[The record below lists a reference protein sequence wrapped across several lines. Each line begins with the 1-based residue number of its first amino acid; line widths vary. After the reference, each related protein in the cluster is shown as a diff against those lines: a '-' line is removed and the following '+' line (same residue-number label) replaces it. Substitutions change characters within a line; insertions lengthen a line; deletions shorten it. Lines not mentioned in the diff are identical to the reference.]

1 MKKKIFF
8 CCCISIVCTFH
19 APAQT
24 GLSDSSVILSD
35 VTLNAFLQHRK
46 LKEANALVNY
56 ISPAQLNRFNNTS
69 VLPALN
75 LTSGVRMEERS
86 PASYRMNIRGSTLRS
101 PFGVRNVKIY
111 WNDLPLTDPGGNTY
125 LNQLSFYD
133 FNSIEI
139 IKGPGSSLYGTG
151 SGGVILINSLSQ
163 EWKKGE
169 DISFIYGSYGL
180 KNLNAQVRLGSDEHR
195 NYINFTH
202 QVYDGYRYHSAMRRD
217 LVSWQTMI
225 RCNDRQEL
233 KISALYGDLYYQ
245 TPGGLTQTEYNTNPR
260 LARPKSGT
268 LPSADTARAAIYQK
282 TFLAGL
288 SNTFYLNHNWQN
300 NTVLYGAFTYFQ
312 NPTFRAYE
320 KRTEPHF
327 GGRSTFQWT
336 HGLHSG
342 ELQWLSGM
350 EAQKG
355 FFNTSTFAN
364 LSGNP
369 GAVQTNDDLNNWTW
383 FVFTQANLHLNKD
396 WNITGGISLNNS
408 SITITRLSVANFKP
422 VKRTYNS
429 QWTPRL
435 AVSKRIIKQVWL
447 YAGLSKGFSPPTS
460 AELLPGTVTINTTL
474 QPEEG
479 MNYEAGIKSSWLN
492 GRLYAELS
500 GFTYRLNNAIVS
512 RKDSTNAVYYVNAG
526 NTSQKGV
533 EMQSYYDLLSR
544 PHHFISG
551 ARLQFS
557 YTHYDFHYSSF
568 KQSTTD
574 FSGKRLPSVAPNTVA
589 LAGDIMLK
597 NKLYATLT
605 WFYSDHLPLNDA
617 NTFFASS
624 YQLLG
629 AKIGW
634 KKQLSTKVGI
644 HIFAGADNLFNVT
657 YSLGNDINASGDRY
671 FNAAAGRNYFAGLA
685 LQLR

>member
-8 CCCISIVCTFH
+8 CCCISIACSFH
-19 APAQT
+19 SPAQN
-24 GLSDSSVILSD
+24 GLSDSSLVLSD
-35 VTLNAFLQHRK
+35 VTINAFLQHRK

-56 ISPAQLNRFNNTS
+56 ISPSQLQRFNDMS
-69 VLPALN
+69 VLSALN

-151 SGGVILINSLSQ
+151 SGGVMLINSLSQ
-163 EWKKGE
+163 DWKKGE
-169 DISFIYGSYGL
+169 DISFISGSYGL
-180 KNLNAQVRLGSDEHR
+180 KNLNTQVRIGNEDNR
-195 NYINFTH
+195 NYFNYTH

-217 LVSWQTMI
+217 AASWQTMI
-225 RCNDRQEL
+225 KCNGRQEL

-245 TPGGLTQTEYNTNPR
+245 TPGGLTQTEYNSNPR

-268 LPSADTARAAIYQK
+268 LPSADSSKAAIYQK
-282 TFLAGL
+282 TFLVGV
-288 SNTFYLNHNWQN
+288 SNTSYLGENWQN
-300 NTVLYGAFTYFQ
+300 TTVVYGAVTYFQ

-320 KRTEPHF
+320 RRTEPHF
-327 GGRSTFQWT
+327 GGRSTFQWI
-336 HGLHSG
+336 HKFNIG
-342 ELQWLSGM
+342 ELQWLGGL
-350 EAQKG
+350 EGQKG

-364 LSGNP
+364 VSGNP
-369 GAVQTNDDLNNWTW
+369 GAVQTNDNLNNWTY
-383 FVFTQANLHLNKD
+383 FIFTQANLHLNKD

-408 SITITRLSVANFKP
+408 SITITRLSVANFTP
-422 VKRTYNS
+422 ITRTYNS

-447 YAGLSKGFSPPTS
+447 YAGMAKGFSPPTS
-460 AELLPGTVTINTTL
+460 AELLPGTVAINTTL

-479 MNYEAGIKSSWLN
+479 MNYEAGVKSSWLK

-500 GFTYRLNNAIVS
+500 AFTYRLNNAIVS

-526 NTSQKGV
+526 TTSQKGI
-533 EMQSYYDLLSR
+533 EMQSYYDLLSH
-544 PHHFISG
+544 PHHFISS

-557 YTHYDFHYSSF
+557 YTHYDFHYANF

-574 FSGKRLPSVAPNTVA
+574 FSGKLLPSVAPNTVA
-589 LAGDIMLK
+589 FAGDIMLK
-597 NKLYATLT
+597 NDFYATLT
-605 WFYSDHLPLNDA
+605 WFYSDHIPLNDA

-634 KKQLSTKVGI
+634 KKQLKGKI
-644 HIFAGADNLFNVT
+644 GLHFFAGADNLFNVN
-657 YSLGNDINASGDRY
+657 YSLGNDINATGDRY
-671 FNAAAGRNYFAGLA
+671 FNAAAGRNYFAGLG
-685 LQLR
+685 LQIH